1 MKLIEKYNNYPK
13 NKKELLSSEV
23 IVFEILDDINNRSG
37 LGNAW
42 DDIDSST
49 KNEII
54 KKWLVIVKKT
64 S

>member
-13 NKKELLSSEV
+13 NKKELLSAEV
-23 IVFEILDDINNRSG
+23 IVFEILNDIGNRSG
-37 LGNAW
+37 FGNAW

-54 KKWLVIVKKT
+54 KKWLTIVKKT
-64 S
+64 L